1 MHCLCCLSL
10 LSLNLGLCQG
20 FLLSLLPCLGLLLR
34 SGGLPLRL
42 FQSGGLQLHRG
53 GLLPCLLRTGGLLLC
68 LLHHGGWL
76 SRTGRPLSHSGG
88 LLLRSGGHPLCR
100 GGLLLRSGGFL
111 LRLLCYGDFLLC
123 PGGPQSRL
131 LRPGG
136 LRSHLHRPGG
146 LLSRLLRPGGL
157 LSRLLRPGGLLSRL
171 LRPGGLRSRL
181 FSPGGLRSCLLHLGT
196 LLCRLWLG
204 SWSHHFHMD
213 LALRPSPGSTSASPP
228 SWIVLC
234 LGGLC
239 HESCPC
245 TPGYSPPEVTRSPH
259 RLLHHTNG
267 STSPKTKFPIT
278 HCTDDTQ
285 LITLIMQLITHH
297 TVYINHGLPL
307 PLCQVLFSV

>member
-1 MHCLCCLSL
+1 MVPETVNALPVLSVSAL
-10 LSLNLGLCQG
+10 PKSRSLPRFPAQSASLSWSSAQVWWSSAPS
-20 FLLSLLPCLGLLLR
+20 FPVWWSSAPPWRSPALSAPHWWAPALSAPPWR
-34 SGGLPLRL
+34 
-42 FQSGGLQLHRG
+42 
-53 GLLPCLLRTGGLLLC
+53 
-68 LLHHGGWL
+68 L
-76 SRTGRPLSHSGG
+76 SRTGRPMSHSGG

-111 LRLLCYGDFLLC
+111 LRLLCYGDFLLR

-136 LRSHLHRPGG
+136 LRSHLHH
-146 LLSRLLRPGGL
+146 PGGL

-234 LGGLC
+234 LERLEAAPWGG
-239 HESCPC
+239 
-245 TPGYSPPEVTRSPH
+245 YVTNPVHALPVTHHQRS
-259 RLLHHTNG
+259 LAHHTDSCTTLMVPRHLRLN
-267 STSPKTKFPIT
+267 FP
-278 HCTDDTQ
+278 
-285 LITLIMQLITHH
+285 
-297 TVYINHGLPL
+297 
-307 PLCQVLFSV
+307 